1 LQQGLDRVNHVGLVG
16 EIDFCAHGFLRAERD
31 YQGKTRSKR
40 PREKVDNGAWFV
52 SSASMTKLT
61 LSQLTSLLF
70 KACDE
75 LRGNMDA
82 SEYKEY
88 IFGVLFLKRCSD
100 LFDQQREKLTA
111 SLRARGLGGERLE
124 ALLESRDQYTFYVPS
139 QSRWERIR
147 HLKEDVGNALN
158 SALGEL
164 ERHNKDQLEDVL
176 EHINFNR
183 KIGQRTLSDDTL
195 VDFIQVFE
203 NIPLRDEN
211 FEFPDLL
218 GAAYEYLIKYFA
230 DSAGKKAGEFYT
242 PADVVR
248 TMVEIVDPQ
257 PGMSIYDPTV
267 GSGGMLIQSRDYVRD
282 NGGDPN
288 NLSLSG
294 QESQG
299 TTWSICRMNMI
310 LHDIQSADIRQENT
324 LAKPQHRAEDGEL
337 TRFDRVLANPPFSQS
352 YSAKDM
358 EFKGRFVKWMPEKGK
373 KADLMFVQHMLA
385 VLKSNGRMA
394 TIMPH
399 GVLFRGGEEKEAREH
414 FIRQGWLDA
423 VIGLPP
429 SLFYGTGIPACILV
443 MNKDHADTR
452 KDVLFINA
460 DREYRE
466 GKAQNFLRPE
476 DMAKI
481 VDVYR
486 RRQDAPG
493 YARVVPIAEIE
504 TEEFNCNI
512 RRYVDNAPPPEPQD
526 VRAHI
531 HGGVPVAEVDALE
544 PFWRNYLGLRDGLFA
559 KRSGDAAYCD
569 FAPTIAKRRDIADL
583 VKAHHGVLAAH
594 EDFMSRLAAW
604 WCTVEPMMQILASG
618 NGQADNVYALRRAL
632 MESIAESFAEETLLN
647 PFQIRGA
654 MARYVDGLKTDF
666 KSVAASGWGAELIPD
681 DEILQSEFPALLQE
695 LDAKRA
701 RIDKVQTLF
710 AAADEESY
718 EDEDETGVLSSE
730 VTASLKAEDKALKVK
745 IKALIKEAKE
755 TAKAIKTHIDRR
767 DDWPGGWTKRDFGIG
782 GTQSVP
788 DLDGARRTLAI
799 AKEVQAEPFL
809 LAPIS
814 KLIDEGDDI
823 SSRLFD
829 ICSRLARHKALEDE
843 TRVLKAE
850 LRAAEKKREELVAAA
865 RSKITRDGAR
875 NQILSR
881 FRGTLFAT
889 YSAYLDANRRAVAGS
904 IENLHDKYAVTILN
918 MEEKRSTAMKE
929 LDLYLKGLGYV

>member
-1 LQQGLDRVNHVGLVG
+1 
-16 EIDFCAHGFLRAERD
+16 
-31 YQGKTRSKR
+31 
-40 PREKVDNGAWFV
+40 
-52 SSASMTKLT
+52 MTKLT

-100 LFDQQREKLTA
+100 LFDQQREKLTT
-111 SLRARGLGGERLE
+111 SLRARGLHGDRLE
-124 ALLESRDQYTFYVPS
+124 SILESRDQYTFYVPLE
-139 QSRWERIR
+139 SRWATIR
-147 HLKEDVGNALN
+147 HLKADVGNGLN

-203 NIPLRDEN
+203 KIPLRDEN

-248 TMVEIVDPQ
+248 TMVEIVNPQ

-288 NLSLSG
+288 DLSLAG

-324 LAKPQHRAEDGEL
+324 LSKPQHRADDGEL

-394 TIMPH
+394 TVMPH

-414 FIRQGWLDA
+414 FISQGWLDA

-443 MNKDHADTR
+443 MNKEKAAER
-452 KDVLFINA
+452 EDVLFINA

-486 RRQDAPG
+486 RRQDVPG
-493 YARVVPIAEIE
+493 YARVVPTAEIE
-504 TEEFNCNI
+504 AEQYNCSI

-531 HGGVPVAEVDALE
+531 HGGVPTAEVDALE
-544 PFWRNYLGLRDGLFA
+544 RFWRNYSGLREDCFS
-559 KRSGDAAYCD
+559 RRPGDAGYCD
-569 FAPTIAKRRDIADL
+569 IASTIATRRDIAEL
-583 VKAHHGVLAAH
+583 IKTHPAVLTAHQ
-594 EDFMSRLAAW
+594 DFINRLTAW
-604 WCTVEPMMQILASG
+604 WRTVEPMLQMLASG
-618 NGQADNVYALRRAL
+618 NGQADNVYALRRGL
-632 MESIAESFAEETLLN
+632 MENIAESFAGETLLN

-654 MARYVDGLKTDF
+654 MARYVDGLKTDL

-681 DEILQSEFPALLQE
+681 DEILQSEFPE
-695 LDAKRA
+695 LIEELAAKQA
-701 RIDKVQTLF
+701 RI
-710 AAADEESY
+710 
-718 EDEDETGVLSSE
+718 
-730 VTASLKAEDKALKVK
+730 
-745 IKALIKEAKE
+745 
-755 TAKAIKTHIDRR
+755 
-767 DDWPGGWTKRDFGIG
+767 
-782 GTQSVP
+782 
-788 DLDGARRTLAI
+788 
-799 AKEVQAEPFL
+799 
-809 LAPIS
+809 
-814 KLIDEGDDI
+814 
-823 SSRLFD
+823 
-829 ICSRLARHKALEDE
+829 
-843 TRVLKAE
+843 
-850 LRAAEKKREELVAAA
+850 
-865 RSKITRDGAR
+865 
-875 NQILSR
+875 
-881 FRGTLFAT
+881 
-889 YSAYLDANRRAVAGS
+889 SAYEVARLWAS
-904 IENLHDKYAVTILN
+904 FLHSRVNERQSGLFK
-918 MEEKRSTAMKE
+918 SE
-929 LDLYLKGLGYV
+929 LWG

>member
-1 LQQGLDRVNHVGLVG
+1 MVCGN
-16 EIDFCAHGFLRAERD
+16 
-31 YQGKTRSKR
+31 
-40 PREKVDNGAWFV
+40 
-52 SSASMTKLT
+52 MTKLT

-111 SLRARGLGGERLE
+111 TLRARGLDGERLE
-124 ALLESRDQYTFYVPS
+124 ALLESRDQYTFYVPP
-139 QSRWERIR
+139 QARWATVR
-147 HLKEDVGNALN
+147 HLKEDVGNGLN
-158 SALGEL
+158 TALGEL

-288 NLSLSG
+288 NLSLAG

-324 LAKPQHRAEDGEL
+324 LTKPQHRAEDGEL
-337 TRFDRVLANPPFSQS
+337 TRFDRVLANPPFSQN
-352 YSAKDM
+352 YSANDM

-385 VLKSNGRMA
+385 VLKTNGHMA
-394 TIMPH
+394 TVMPH
-399 GVLFRGGEEKEAREH
+399 GVLFRGGEEKDAREH
-414 FIRQGWLDA
+414 FIKQGWLDA

-443 MNKDHADTR
+443 MNKEHSETR

-460 DREYRE
+460 DREFRE

-476 DMAKI
+476 DMSKI

-486 RRQDAPG
+486 RRQDVPG
-493 YARVVPIAEIE
+493 YARVVPLAEIE
-504 TEEFNCNI
+504 AEEFNCNI

-531 HGGVPVAEVDALE
+531 HGGVPVAEVDSLE
-544 PFWRNYLGLRDGLFA
+544 RFWLHYVGLRETCFSP
-559 KRSGDAAYCD
+559 RSGNSAYCD
-569 FAPTIAKRRDIADL
+569 FVPAIAARSEIAEL
-583 VKAHHGVLAAH
+583 VKVHPGLLAAH
-594 EDFMSRLAAW
+594 QEFMNRLTEWWQANEPAVAQLAPADAA
-604 WCTVEPMMQILASG
+604 AGGSG
-618 NGQADNVYALRRAL
+618 GNVYALRRAL
-632 MESIAESFAEETLLN
+632 VVDIDAVFADQTLLN

-654 MARYVDGLKTDF
+654 MARYVDGLKTDL

-681 DEILQSEFPALLQE
+681 DEILQSEFPE
-695 LDAKRA
+695 LIEELAVKRA
-701 RIDKVQTLF
+701 RIDEVQALF
-710 AAADEESY
+710 AAADEEGY
-718 EDEDETGVLSSE
+718 EDEDDSGVLASIE
-730 VTASLKAEDKALKVK
+730 VRRLKDLLKTQGAELKALVRAAQV
-745 IKALIKEAKE
+745 AA
-755 TAKAIKTHIDRR
+755 
-767 DDWPGGWTKRDFGIG
+767 
-782 GTQSVP
+782 P
-788 DLDGARRTLAI
+788 DLAAELGLPKAAAKLGKVGDPDFVAVHRLA
-799 AKEVQAEPFL
+799 AAAHEVGNSSHFAAPVLALAQRGQAMVDA
-809 LAPIS
+809 LA
-814 KLIDEGDDI
+814 DAE
-823 SSRLFD
+823 
-829 ICSRLARHKALEDE
+829 SRLARHKALEDE
-843 TRVLKAE
+843 EKALKAE
-850 LRAAEKKREELVAAA
+850 LRTAEKKREELVAAA
-865 RSKITRDGAR
+865 RERLRPK
-875 NQILSR
+875 
-881 FRGTLFAT
+881 
-889 YSAYLDANRRAVAGS
+889 RRAAKFSAASAIPCSRPTAPTSMPSGAG
-904 IENLHDKYAVTILN
+904 
-918 MEEKRSTAMKE
+918 
-929 LDLYLKGLGYV
+929 

>member
-1 LQQGLDRVNHVGLVG
+1 
-16 EIDFCAHGFLRAERD
+16 
-31 YQGKTRSKR
+31 
-40 PREKVDNGAWFV
+40 
-52 SSASMTKLT
+52 MTKLT
-61 LSQLTSLLF
+61 LSQLTGLLF

-100 LFDQQREKLTA
+100 LFDQQREKLT
-111 SLRARGLGGERLE
+111 SELRGRGLAGGALN
-124 ALLESRDQYTFYVPS
+124 ALLESPDQYTFYVPPEA
-139 QSRWERIR
+139 RWETVR
-147 HLKEDVGNALN
+147 HLKVDVGNGLN

-183 KIGQRTLSDDTL
+183 KIGQRTLSDNTL

-203 NIPLRDEN
+203 KIPLRDEN

-257 PGMSIYDPTV
+257 PGMNVYDPTV
-267 GSGGMLIQSRDYVRD
+267 GSGGMLIQARDYIRD

-288 NLSLSG
+288 NLTLAG

-310 LHDIQSADIRQENT
+310 LHDIQSADIRQEDT
-324 LAKPQHRAEDGEL
+324 LTKPQHRADDGEL
-337 TRFDRVLANPPFSQS
+337 TRFDRVLANPPFSQNYDS
-352 YSAKDM
+352 KDM

-394 TIMPH
+394 TVMPH
-399 GVLFRGGEEKEAREH
+399 GVLFRGGEEKEAREY

-443 MNKDHADTR
+443 MNKERAADR

-486 RRQDAPG
+486 RRETVPG
-493 YARVVPIAEIE
+493 YACVVSIEEIE
-504 TEEFNCNI
+504 AEEFNCNI
-512 RRYVDNAPPPEPQD
+512 RRYVDNAPPPELQD

-531 HGGVPVAEVDALE
+531 HGGVPIAEVDALE
-544 PFWRNYLGLRDGLFA
+544 RYWANYPGLREACFVPRAGA
-559 KRSGDAAYCD
+559 SAYCD
-569 FAPTIAKRRDIADL
+569 FAEAIATRRDIANL
-583 VKAHHGVLAAH
+583 VKSHPGVQGAHQAFMNRLYEWWQANEPAVAQLAPA
-594 EDFMSRLAAW
+594 DAA
-604 WCTVEPMMQILASG
+604 AGGSG
-618 NGQADNVYALRRAL
+618 GNVYALRRAL
-632 MESIAESFAEETLLN
+632 VADIDAAFAEQTLLN
-647 PFQIRGA
+647 PFQIRGG
-654 MARYVDGLKTDF
+654 MARYVDSLKTDL

-681 DEILQSEFPALLQE
+681 DEILQSEFPE
-695 LDAKRA
+695 LTEELTTKRA
-701 RIDKVQTLF
+701 RIDEVLALF
-710 AAADEESY
+710 AAADEEGY
-718 EDEDETGVLSSE
+718 EDEGDSGVLASAE
-730 VTASLKAEDKALKVK
+730 VKRLKDVIKTQGAELKALVRAAQGAAADLVTELALPKGAEK
-745 IKALIKEAKE
+745 LGKLS
-755 TAKAIKTHIDRR
+755 D
-767 DDWPGGWTKRDFGIG
+767 PDF
-782 GTQSVP
+782 VAVHR
-788 DLDGARRTLAI
+788 LAAAARRAGEPSHFALPVLALAERGQALLETLS
-799 AKEVQAEPFL
+799 VAE
-809 LAPIS
+809 
-814 KLIDEGDDI
+814 K
-823 SSRLFD
+823 RL
-829 ICSRLARHKALEDE
+829 SRHKALEDE
-843 TRVLKAE
+843 AKALKAE
-850 LRAAEKKREELVAAA
+850 LRAAEKRREDLVAAA
-865 RSKITRDGAR
+865 RDKITPEAAR
-875 NQILSR
+875 AQILVR
-881 FRGTLFAT
+881 FRNTLSAT
-889 YSAYLDANRRAVAGS
+889 YSAYLDANRRAAVVAV
-904 IENLHDKYAVTILN
+904 ENLHDKYAVTVRDI
-918 MEEKRSTAMKE
+918 EKQCSDAAAE
-929 LDLYLKGLGYV
+929 LGSYLKALGYVA

>member
-1 LQQGLDRVNHVGLVG
+1 
-16 EIDFCAHGFLRAERD
+16 
-31 YQGKTRSKR
+31 
-40 PREKVDNGAWFV
+40 
-52 SSASMTKLT
+52 MTKLT

-111 SLRARGLGGERLE
+111 SLRARGLTGERLE
-124 ALLESRDQYTFYVPS
+124 ALLESRDQYTFYVPTK
-139 QSRWERIR
+139 SRWETIR
-147 HLKEDVGNALN
+147 HLKEDVGNGLN

-203 NIPLRDEN
+203 KIPLRDDN

-288 NLSLSG
+288 NLSLAG

-324 LAKPQHRAEDGEL
+324 LAKPQHRADDGEL

-394 TIMPH
+394 TVMPH
-399 GVLFRGGEEKEAREH
+399 GVLFRGGEEKDAREH
-414 FIRQGWLDA
+414 FIKQGWLDA

-443 MNKDHADTR
+443 MNKEHAETR

-476 DMAKI
+476 DMSKI

-486 RRQDAPG
+486 RRQNVAG
-493 YARVVPIAEIE
+493 YARVVPISEIE
-504 TEEFNCNI
+504 AEEFNCNI
-512 RRYVDNAPPPEPQD
+512 RRYVDNTPPPEPQD

-544 PFWRNYLGLRDGLFA
+544 RFWLNYDGLRDACFL
-559 KRSGDAAYCD
+559 RRPGDAAYCD
-569 FAPTIAKRRDIADL
+569 FASTFAIRRDIVEL
-583 VKAHHGVLAAH
+583 IRAHPGVLAAH
-594 EDFMSRLAAW
+594 QDFMNRLTAW
-604 WCTVEPMMQILASG
+604 WGTVEPMMQMLASG
-618 NGQADNVYALRRAL
+618 NRQADNVYALRRGL
-632 MESIAESFAEETLLN
+632 MGNIAESFSGETLLN

-654 MARYVDGLKTDF
+654 MARYVDGLKTDL

-681 DEILQSEFPALLQE
+681 DEILQSEFPE
-695 LDAKRA
+695 LIEELAAKQA
-701 RIDKVQTLF
+701 RITEVQALF
-710 AAADEESY
+710 AAADEEGY
-718 EDEDETGVLSSE
+718 EDEDETGVLGSE
-730 VTASLKAEDKALKVK
+730 AVASLKAEEKALKAEFKTLV
-745 IKALIKEAKE
+745 KEAKE
-755 TAKAIKTHIDRR
+755 VTKTIKVAIERR
-767 DDWPGGWTKRDFGIG
+767 DAWPDGWQKGDFGIG
-782 GTQSVP
+782 GTQAVP
-788 DLDGARRTLAI
+788 DLDGARRTLSI
-799 AKEVQAEPFL
+799 AEEAQVEPFL
-809 LAPIS
+809 LAPVS
-814 KLIDEGDDI
+814 KLVSEGDDI
-823 SSRLFD
+823 ASRLFD
-829 ICSRLARHKALEDE
+829 ISKRLAAHKALEE
-843 TRVLKAE
+843 EAKMLKAE
-850 LRAAEKKREELVAAA
+850 LRSAEKKREELVAAA
-865 RSKITRDGAR
+865 RDKITPEAAR
-875 NQILSR
+875 TEILNR
-881 FRGTLFAT
+881 FRNTLFET
-889 YSAYLDANRRAVAGS
+889 YRAYLDAERRRVTAA
-904 IENLHDKYAVTILN
+904 IENLYAKYAVTVRDI
-918 MEEKRSTAMKE
+918 EKHRSDAAAE
-929 LDLYLKGLGYV
+929 LDRNLKVLGYV

>member
-1 LQQGLDRVNHVGLVG
+1 MLDRLKP
-16 EIDFCAHGFLRAERD
+16 I
-31 YQGKTRSKR
+31 
-40 PREKVDNGAWFV
+40 V
-52 SSASMTKLT
+52 SSARMTKLT
-61 LSQLTSLLF
+61 LSQLTGLLF

-111 SLRARGLGGERLE
+111 GLRARGLEGERLE
-124 ALLESRDQYTFYVPS
+124 ALLESRDQYTFYVPPE
-139 QSRWERIR
+139 SRWATIR
-147 HLKEDVGNALN
+147 HLKQDVGNGLN

-164 ERHNKDQLEDVL
+164 ERCNKDQLEDVL

-203 NIPLRDEN
+203 KIPLRDEN

-218 GAAYEYLIKYFA
+218 GSAYEYLIKYFA

-267 GSGGMLIQSRDYVRD
+267 GSGGMLIQSRDYIRD

-288 NLSLSG
+288 NISLSG
-294 QESQG
+294 QDSQG

-310 LHDIQSADIRQENT
+310 LHDIQSADIRQEDT
-324 LAKPQHRAEDGEL
+324 LAKPQHRTEGGEL
-337 TRFDRVLANPPFSQS
+337 TRFDRVLANPPFSQN
-352 YSAKDM
+352 YSTSDM
-358 EFKGRFVKWMPEKGK
+358 EFKSRFVKWMPEKGK

-394 TIMPH
+394 TVMPH
-399 GVLFRGGEEKEAREH
+399 GVLFRGGEEKDAREY
-414 FIRQGWLDA
+414 FIKQGWLDA

-443 MNKDHADTR
+443 MNKASAAER

-486 RRQDAPG
+486 RRQDVPG

-504 TEEFNCNI
+504 AEEFNCNI
-512 RRYVDNAPPPEPQD
+512 RRYVDNAPPLEPQD

-531 HGGVPVAEVDALE
+531 HGGVPVAEVEVLE
-544 PFWRNYLGLRDGLFA
+544 RFWRNYNGLREACFA
-559 KRSGDAAYCD
+559 PRTGNTAYCD
-569 FAPTIAKRRDIADL
+569 FAAAIASRRDIGEL
-583 VKAHHGVLAAH
+583 VKAHPVVLAAH
-594 EDFMSRLAAW
+594 EGFMSRLTEWWQANEPAIAQLAPADAA
-604 WCTVEPMMQILASG
+604 AG
-618 NGQADNVYALRRAL
+618 GRGGNVYALRRAL
-632 MESIAESFAEETLLN
+632 VTDIDAKFADQTLLN

-654 MARYVDGLKTDF
+654 MARYVDGLKTDL

-681 DEILQSEFPALLQE
+681 DEILQSEFPE
-695 LDAKRA
+695 LIEELATKRA
-701 RIDKVQTLF
+701 RIDEVQALF
-710 AAADEESY
+710 AAADEEGY
-718 EDEDETGVLSSE
+718 EDEDNSGVL
-730 VTASLKAEDKALKVK
+730 ASVDVKRLKDLIKTGGAELKALVRMAQGAAADLVSELGLPKGAAKLGKLGAPDFVAVRRLVAAADKAGSTSQFAAPVRALAQQGEALVDALADAEARLVK
-745 IKALIKEAKE
+745 
-755 TAKAIKTHIDRR
+755 
-767 DDWPGGWTKRDFGIG
+767 
-782 GTQSVP
+782 Q
-788 DLDGARRTLAI
+788 
-799 AKEVQAEPFL
+799 
-809 LAPIS
+809 
-814 KLIDEGDDI
+814 
-823 SSRLFD
+823 
-829 ICSRLARHKALEDE
+829 KALEDE
-843 TRVLKAE
+843 SKALKAE
-850 LRAAEKKREELVAAA
+850 LRAAEKKREELVTAA
-865 RSKITRDGAR
+865 REKITPEVAR
-875 NQILSR
+875 SQILSR
-881 FRGTLFAT
+881 FRKTLFET
-889 YSAYLDANRRAVAGS
+889 YRAYLDAERRTATAA
-904 IENLHDKYAVTILN
+904 IENLYDKYAVTLRYIESRRREAAAELN
-918 MEEKRSTAMKE
+918 GF
-929 LDLYLKGLGYV
+929 LKALGYV

>member
-1 LQQGLDRVNHVGLVG
+1 M
-16 EIDFCAHGFLRAERD
+16 A
-31 YQGKTRSKR
+31 
-40 PREKVDNGAWFV
+40 
-52 SSASMTKLT
+52 KLT
-61 LSQLTSLLF
+61 LSQLTSTLF

-111 SLRARGLGGERLE
+111 QLRARGLSGAALD
-124 ALLESRDQYTFYVPS
+124 ALLESRDQYTFYVPLEA
-139 QSRWERIR
+139 RWETVR
-147 HLKEDVGNALN
+147 HLKIDVGNGLN

-183 KIGQRTLSDDTL
+183 KIGQRTLSDNTL

-257 PGMSIYDPTV
+257 PGMSVYDPTV
-267 GSGGMLIQSRDYVRD
+267 GSGGMLIQSRDYIRD

-288 NLSLSG
+288 NLTLAG

-310 LHDIQSADIRQENT
+310 LHDIQSADIRQEDT
-324 LAKPQHRAEDGEL
+324 LAKPQHRADDGEL
-337 TRFDRVLANPPFSQS
+337 KRFDRVLANPPFSQN
-352 YSAKDM
+352 YDAKEM

-394 TIMPH
+394 TVMPH
-399 GVLFRGGEEKEAREH
+399 GVLFRGGEERDAREH
-414 FIRQGWLDA
+414 FIRNGWLDA

-443 MNKDHADTR
+443 MNKERAADR

-481 VDVYR
+481 IDAYR
-486 RRQDAPG
+486 RREDVAG
-493 YARVVPIAEIE
+493 YARVVPIEEIE
-504 TEEFNCNI
+504 AEEFNCNI

-544 PFWRNYLGLRDGLFA
+544 RHWLNYPDLREACFA
-559 KRSGDAAYCD
+559 SREGGGAYCD
-569 FAPTIAKRRDIADL
+569 FAATIATRRDIAGL
-583 VKAHHGVLAAH
+583 VKNHPGVQDAHL
-594 EDFMSRLAAW
+594 DFMSRLAEW
-604 WCTVEPMMQILASG
+604 WRANEPAVAQLAP
-618 NGQADNVYALRRAL
+618 ADAAAGGGGGNVYALRRAL
-632 MESIAESFAEETLLN
+632 VADIDAAFADQTLLN
-647 PFQIRGA
+647 PFQIRGG
-654 MARYVDGLKTDF
+654 MARYVDSLKTDL
-666 KSVAASGWGAELIPD
+666 KSVAASGWGSELIPD
-681 DEILQSEFPALLQE
+681 DEILQSEFPALVEE
-695 LDAKRA
+695 LVTKRA
-701 RIDKVQTLF
+701 RIDEVRAIF
-710 AAADEESY
+710 AAADEDGY
-718 EDEDETGVLSSE
+718 EDEDDSGVLASAE
-730 VTASLKAEDKALKVK
+730 VKRQKDLLKMQKAELKALVKAAQGAAADLVTE
-745 IKALIKEAKE
+745 LGRSRGEAKLG
-755 TAKAIKTHIDRR
+755 KLGD
-767 DDWPGGWTKRDFGIG
+767 
-782 GTQSVP
+782 P
-788 DLDGARRTLAI
+788 DLEAVRRLASAARKAGPPSHF
-799 AKEVQAEPFL
+799 AEPVIA
-809 LAPIS
+809 LAEKGQTIMEA
-814 KLIDEGDDI
+814 LDNTTE
-823 SSRLFD
+823 
-829 ICSRLARHKALEDE
+829 RLARHKALEDE
-843 TRVLKAE
+843 AKILKAE
-850 LRAAEKKREELVAAA
+850 LRTAEKKREDLVAAA
-865 RSKITRDGAR
+865 RAKITPETAR
-875 NQILSR
+875 TQILAR
-881 FRGTLFAT
+881 FRDSLFTT
-889 YSAYLDANRRAVAGS
+889 YRAYLDADRRTVTAA
-904 IENLHDKYAVTILN
+904 IENLHDKYAVTVRDI
-918 MEEKRSTAMKE
+918 EKRRSDAAVE
-929 LDLYLKGLGYV
+929 LNGYLKALGYV

>member
-1 LQQGLDRVNHVGLVG
+1 MCVICR
-16 EIDFCAHGFLRAERD
+16 
-31 YQGKTRSKR
+31 
-40 PREKVDNGAWFV
+40 
-52 SSASMTKLT
+52 MTKLT

-111 SLRARGLGGERLE
+111 SLRVRGVDGERLD
-124 ALLESRDQYTFYVPS
+124 ALLESRDQYTFYVPFA
-139 QSRWERIR
+139 SRWETIR
-147 HLKEDVGNALN
+147 HLKEDVGNGLN

-164 ERHNKDQLEDVL
+164 ERNNKDQLEDVL

-183 KIGQRTLSDDTL
+183 KIGQRTLGDDTL

-203 NIPLRDEN
+203 KIPLRDEN

-288 NLSLSG
+288 NLSLAG

-310 LHDIQSADIRQENT
+310 LHDIQSADIRQEDT
-324 LAKPQHRAEDGEL
+324 LSKPQHRADDGEL

-394 TIMPH
+394 TVMPH
-399 GVLFRGGEEKEAREH
+399 GVLFRGGEEKDAREH
-414 FIRQGWLDA
+414 FIKQGWLDA

-429 SLFYGTGIPACILV
+429 SLFYGTGIPACVLV
-443 MNKDHADTR
+443 MNKEHAETR
-452 KDVLFINA
+452 KDVFFINA

-476 DMAKI
+476 DMSKI

-486 RRQDAPG
+486 RRQDVPG
-493 YARVVPIAEIE
+493 YARVVPIPEIE
-504 TEEFNCNI
+504 AEEFNCNI

-544 PFWRNYLGLRDGLFA
+544 RFWLNYNGLREACFSPRL
-559 KRSGDAAYCD
+559 GDAVYCD
-569 FAPTIAKRRDIADL
+569 FAPTIATPRDIAEL
-583 VKAHHGVLAAH
+583 VKVHLGVLAAH
-594 EDFMSRLAAW
+594 QEFMSRLMEWWQANEPAIAQLAPADAA
-604 WCTVEPMMQILASG
+604 AGGSG
-618 NGQADNVYALRRAL
+618 GNVYALRRAL
-632 MESIAESFAEETLLN
+632 VVDIDATFADQTLLN

-654 MARYVDGLKTDF
+654 MARYVDGLKTDL

-681 DEILQSEFPALLQE
+681 DEILQSEFPALVEE
-695 LDAKRA
+695 LATKRA
-701 RIDKVQTLF
+701 RLDEVQALF
-710 AAADEESY
+710 ATADEESY
-718 EDEDETGVLSSE
+718 EDDDEIGILASAE
-730 VTASLKAEDKALKVK
+730 VKRIKDLLKAQGVELKALVK
-745 IKALIKEAKE
+745 AAQGAASDLVAELGLPQAAAKLGKLGNPDFVAVHWLASAAKKAGQTSQFAAPVLVLAEKGQAIIEA
-755 TAKAIKTHIDRR
+755 
-767 DDWPGGWTKRDFGIG
+767 
-782 GTQSVP
+782 
-788 DLDGARRTLAI
+788 LAH
-799 AKEVQAEPFL
+799 AA
-809 LAPIS
+809 
-814 KLIDEGDDI
+814 D
-823 SSRLFD
+823 
-829 ICSRLARHKALEDE
+829 RLARHKALEDE
-843 TRVLKAE
+843 AKALKAE

-865 RSKITRDGAR
+865 REKIAPEAAR
-875 NQILSR
+875 SEILAR
-881 FRGTLFAT
+881 FRNSLFAT
-889 YSAYLDANRRAVAGS
+889 YRDYLEADRRAVTTA
-904 IENLHDKYAVTILN
+904 IESLHNKYSVTVRDI
-918 MEEKRSTAMKE
+918 EKKRSEAAAE
-929 LDLYLKGLGYV
+929 LNG

>member
-1 LQQGLDRVNHVGLVG
+1 
-16 EIDFCAHGFLRAERD
+16 
-31 YQGKTRSKR
+31 
-40 PREKVDNGAWFV
+40 
-52 SSASMTKLT
+52 MTKLT

-100 LFDQQREKLTA
+100 LFDQQREKLTID
-111 SLRARGLGGERLE
+111 LRARGLDGDRLE
-124 ALLESRDQYTFYVPS
+124 ALLESRDQYTFYVPPE
-139 QSRWERIR
+139 SRWATIR
-147 HLKEDVGNALN
+147 HLKQDVGNGLN
-158 SALGEL
+158 AALGEL
-164 ERHNKDQLEDVL
+164 ERHNKEQLEDVL

-203 NIPLRDEN
+203 KIPLRDEN

-288 NLSLSG
+288 NLSLAG

-324 LAKPQHRAEDGEL
+324 LTKPQHRAEDGEL

-352 YSAKDM
+352 YSSNEM

-394 TIMPH
+394 TVMPH
-399 GVLFRGGEEKEAREH
+399 GVLFRGGEEKEAREL
-414 FIRQGWLDA
+414 FIKQGWLDA

-429 SLFYGTGIPACILV
+429 SLFYGTGITACILV
-443 MNKDHADTR
+443 MNKEHAAER

-460 DREYRE
+460 DRDYRE

-476 DMAKI
+476 DMSKI

-486 RRQDAPG
+486 RRQDVSG
-493 YARVVPIAEIE
+493 YARVVSIAEIKA
-504 TEEFNCNI
+504 EEYDCNI

-531 HGGVPVAEVDALE
+531 HGGVPIAEIDALE
-544 PFWRNYLGLRDGLFA
+544 RFWRNYVGLRGSLFIE
-559 KRSGDAAYCD
+559 RSSDRAYCD
-569 FAPTIAKRRDIADL
+569 FASTIAKRRDIAEL
-583 VKAHHGVLAAH
+583 IKAHPGVVGSHQDL
-594 EDFMSRLAAW
+594 MKRLAAW
-604 WCTVEPMMQILASG
+604 WDSIEPMMRMLASG
-618 NGQADNVYALRRAL
+618 NERADNVYALRRAL
-632 MESIAESFAEETLLN
+632 MESIARSFSGETLLT

-654 MARYVDGLKTDF
+654 MARYVDGLKTDL

-681 DEILQSEFPALLQE
+681 DEIMQSEFPE
-695 LDAKRA
+695 LIEELATKRA
-701 RIDKVQTLF
+701 RIDEVQALF
-710 AAADEESY
+710 AAADEEGY
-718 EDEDETGVLSSE
+718 EDEDETGVLGSD
-730 VTASLKAEDKALKVK
+730 VGAVLKAEDKAFKSE
-745 IKALIKEAKE
+745 IKALVKEAKDA
-755 TAKAIKTHIDRR
+755 AKIIKSAIERR
-767 DDWPGGWTKRDFGIG
+767 DDWPRGWSKADFGIG
-782 GTQSVP
+782 GTLTAP
-788 DLDGARRTLAI
+788 DLDGARRTLSI
-799 AKEVQAEPFL
+799 AEEAQVEPFL
-809 LAPIS
+809 LAPLS
-814 KLIDEGDDI
+814 KLVGEGERIASRLSDI
-823 SSRLFD
+823 SR
-829 ICSRLARHKALEDE
+829 RLATHKALEDE
-843 TRVLKAE
+843 AKALKAE
-850 LRAAEKKREELVAAA
+850 LRTAETKREELVAAA
-865 RSKITRDGAR
+865 RQKITPEAAR
-875 NQILSR
+875 SQILIR
-881 FRGTLFAT
+881 FRSTLFET
-889 YSAYLDANRRAVAGS
+889 YHAYLDAERRAVTAAVD
-904 IENLHDKYAVTILN
+904 NLHKKYALTVRNIEDERYNAAVELN
-918 MEEKRSTAMKE
+918 I
-929 LDLYLKGLGYV
+929 YLKALGYV

>member
-1 LQQGLDRVNHVGLVG
+1 
-16 EIDFCAHGFLRAERD
+16 
-31 YQGKTRSKR
+31 
-40 PREKVDNGAWFV
+40 
-52 SSASMTKLT
+52 MTKLT
-61 LSQLTSLLF
+61 LPQLTSLLF

-111 SLRARGLGGERLE
+111 TLRARGLDGERLE
-124 ALLESRDQYTFYVPS
+124 ALLESRDQYTFYVPP
-139 QSRWERIR
+139 QARWATVR
-147 HLKEDVGNALN
+147 HLKEDVGNGLN
-158 SALGEL
+158 TALGEL

-257 PGMSIYDPTV
+257 PGMSVYDPTV

-288 NLSLSG
+288 NLSLAG

-324 LAKPQHRAEDGEL
+324 LAKPQHRADDGEL
-337 TRFDRVLANPPFSQS
+337 TRFDRVLANPPFSQN
-352 YSAKDM
+352 YSANDM
-358 EFKGRFVKWMPEKGK
+358 EFKGRFTKWMPEKGK

-394 TIMPH
+394 TVMPH
-399 GVLFRGGEEKEAREH
+399 GVLFRGSEEKDAREH
-414 FIRQGWLDA
+414 FIKQGWLDA

-443 MNKDHADTR
+443 MNKERAETR

-486 RRQDAPG
+486 RRRDVPG

-504 TEEFNCNI
+504 AEEFNCNI

-544 PFWRNYLGLRDGLFA
+544 RFWLDYGGLREACFSLRPDD
-559 KRSGDAAYCD
+559 SGYCD
-569 FAPTIAKRRDIADL
+569 FASTIATRRNIAEL
-583 VKAHHGVLAAH
+583 VKAHPGVLAAH
-594 EDFMSRLAAW
+594 QDFMNRLAAW
-604 WCTVEPMMQILASG
+604 WGTVEPMMQMLASG
-618 NGQADNVYALRRAL
+618 NGQADNVYALRRGL
-632 MESIAESFAEETLLN
+632 MESIAESFADETLLT

-654 MARYVDGLKTDF
+654 MARYIDSLKTDL

-681 DEILQSEFPALLQE
+681 DEILESEFPE
-695 LDAKRA
+695 LIEELTAKQA
-701 RIDKVQTLF
+701 RISEVQALF
-710 AAADEESY
+710 AAADDEGY
-718 EDEDETGVLSSE
+718 EDEEDSGVLASTE
-730 VTASLKAEDKALKVK
+730 VRRLKDLLKTQGAELKALVRA
-745 IKALIKEAKE
+745 AQGA
-755 TAKAIKTHIDRR
+755 A
-767 DDWPGGWTKRDFGIG
+767 
-782 GTQSVP
+782 P
-788 DLDGARRTLAI
+788 DLAIELGLPKAAAKLGKLSSPDFAAVHQLA
-799 AKEVQAEPFL
+799 AAAGRAGSTSHFAAPVRALAEQGQAMMDA
-809 LAPIS
+809 LA
-814 KLIDEGDDI
+814 DAE
-823 SSRLFD
+823 
-829 ICSRLARHKALEDE
+829 SRLARHQALEDE
-843 TRVLKAE
+843 AKALKAE
-850 LRAAEKKREELVAAA
+850 LRAAEKKREELVATARDKITLEAA
-865 RSKITRDGAR
+865 RS
-875 NQILSR
+875 QILAR
-881 FRGTLFAT
+881 FRNTLLEI
-889 YSAYLDANRRAVAGS
+889 YRAYLDAERRTVTAEV
-904 IENLHDKYAVTILN
+904 EKLHGKYAVTVRHI
-918 MEEKRSTAMKE
+918 EKQRSKAAAE
-929 LDLYLKGLGYV
+929 LDAYLKALGYV

>member
-1 LQQGLDRVNHVGLVG
+1 
-16 EIDFCAHGFLRAERD
+16 
-31 YQGKTRSKR
+31 
-40 PREKVDNGAWFV
+40 
-52 SSASMTKLT
+52 MTKLT

-100 LFDQQREKLTA
+100 LFDQQRDRLTA
-111 SLRARGLGGERLE
+111 SLRARGLDGQRLD
-124 ALLESRDQYTFYVPS
+124 ALLESRDQYTFYVPPEA
-139 QSRWERIR
+139 RWATVR
-147 HLKEDVGNALN
+147 HLKQDVGNGLN

-288 NLSLSG
+288 NLSLAG

-324 LAKPQHRAEDGEL
+324 LTKPQHRADDGEL
-337 TRFDRVLANPPFSQS
+337 TRFDRVLANPPFSQN
-352 YSAKDM
+352 YSANDM

-394 TIMPH
+394 TVMPH
-399 GVLFRGGEEKEAREH
+399 GVLFRGGEEKDAREH
-414 FIRQGWLDA
+414 LIRHGWLDA

-443 MNKDHADTR
+443 MNKEHAETR

-486 RRQDAPG
+486 RRQDVPG
-493 YARVVPIAEIE
+493 YARVVPVAEIE
-504 TEEFNCNI
+504 AEEFNCNI

-544 PFWRNYLGLRDGLFA
+544 RSWLNYGGLREACFSP
-559 KRSGDAAYCD
+559 RSGDAVYCD
-569 FAPTIAKRRDIADL
+569 FASTIATRRDIAEL
-583 VKAHHGVLAAH
+583 IKAHPGLLAAH
-594 EDFMSRLAAW
+594 EDFMNRLTAW
-604 WCTVEPMMQILASG
+604 WGTVEPMMQMLASA
-618 NGQADNVYALRRAL
+618 NGQADNVYALRRGL
-632 MESIAESFAEETLLN
+632 MENIAESFANETLLN

-654 MARYVDGLKTDF
+654 MARYADGLKTDL

-681 DEILQSEFPALLQE
+681 DEILQSEFPE
-695 LDAKRA
+695 LIEELAAKRA
-701 RIDKVQTLF
+701 RIDEVQALF
-710 AAADEESY
+710 AAADEDGY
-718 EDEDETGVLSSE
+718 EDEDDSGVLASTE
-730 VTASLKAEDKALKVK
+730 VRRLKDLLKTQGAGLKALVRAAQGAAPDLVVELGLPKVTAKLGKLGHPDFVAVHRLAAAAGKAGSTSHFAAPVRAL
-745 IKALIKEAKE
+745 AQQGQ
-755 TAKAIKTHIDRR
+755 AIVD
-767 DDWPGGWTKRDFGIG
+767 
-782 GTQSVP
+782 V
-788 DLDGARRTLAI
+788 LAD
-799 AKEVQAEPFL
+799 AEN
-809 LAPIS
+809 
-814 KLIDEGDDI
+814 
-823 SSRLFD
+823 
-829 ICSRLARHKALEDE
+829 RLARHKALEDE
-843 TRVLKAE
+843 AKALKAE
-850 LRAAEKKREELVAAA
+850 LRAAERKREELVAAA
-865 RSKITRDGAR
+865 REKITPQAAKS
-875 NQILSR
+875 QILVR
-881 FRGTLFAT
+881 FRNILFST
-889 YSAYLDANRRAVAGS
+889 YRAYLDAELRTATAAV
-904 IENLHDKYAVTILN
+904 EKLHDKYGATVRDI
-918 MEEKRSTAMKE
+918 EEKLAKAAAE
-929 LDLYLKGLGYV
+929 LNGYLKALGYV